1 VRFAPHTEADVE
13 RMLSAIGV
21 GSIDDLFD
29 EIPAEVRLGRPLD
42 LPPGVSEMEIV
53 ADLRRLAARD
63 RHADELVC
71 FAGGGAYDHYI
82 PSLVWALAGRSEFYT
97 SYTPYQPE
105 LSQGVLQTL
114 FEFQSL
120 ICELTAMEVSNASL
134 YDGATA
140 LVEAVNMARVG
151 ERRRVLVSGGL
162 DRRYVEALI
171 AYGRG
176 AGYEPEVFAVV
187 DGRGGAPSV
196 GPDVAAVIVQH
207 PNAYGILEPV
217 RELFGAAHDAGASA
231 IQVFDPTSLG
241 VLAPPGETGADI
253 AVAEGQGLGNH
264 LNYGGP
270 YLGVIA
276 ARMDAVR
283 RMPGRIVG
291 ETVDV
296 DGRTGYVLT
305 LQAREQHIR
314 REKANSNICTN
325 QTLMAI
331 AATIYLG
338 WLGPAGLEELGRQ
351 CRSRAA
357 YAAERLCVRGVEL
370 LFPDAPFFK
379 EFALR
384 LPRPADEVRDALL
397 ERGILA
403 GIPLPDADGH
413 ALLVAVTEKRDRD
426 EIDRYADALG
436 EVLA

>member
-1 VRFAPHTEADVE
+1 
-13 RMLSAIGV
+13 MLSTIGV

-29 EIPAEVRLGRPLD
+29 EIPPEIRLERGLD
-42 LPPGVSEMEIV
+42 LPQGVSEMEIV
-53 ADLRRLAARD
+53 ADLRALAARD
-63 RHADELVC
+63 RHADDLVC
-71 FAGGGAYDHYI
+71 FAGGGAYDHYV

-120 ICELTAMEVSNASL
+120 ICELTAMGVSNASL

-151 ERRRVLVSGGL
+151 ERRRVLVSGGVDPRL
-162 DRRYVEALI
+162 VATLT

-176 AGYEPEVFAVV
+176 AGYEPEVFPVK
-187 DGRGGAPSV
+187 DGRGGTPDV

-217 RELFGAAHDAGASA
+217 RDLFGVAHDGGATA
-231 IQVFDPTSLG
+231 IQVFDPLSLG
-241 VLAPPGETGADI
+241 LLAPPGEVGADI

-264 LNYGGP
+264 LSYGGP
-270 YLGVIA
+270 YLGLIA
-276 ARMDAVR
+276 ARMDDVR

-296 DGRTGYVLT
+296 DGRPGYVLT

-338 WLGPAGLEELGRQ
+338 WLGPSGLQELGLQ

-357 YAAERLCVRGVEL
+357 YAAERLCGIPGVEL
-370 LFPDAPFFK
+370 LFPDAPSFK

-384 LPRPADEVRDALL
+384 LPRPASEVRDALIAH
-397 ERGILA
+397 GILG
-403 GIPLPDADGH
+403 GIPLAEADGH
-413 ALLVAVTEKRDRD
+413 ALLVAVTEKRDRG
-426 EIDRYADALG
+426 EIDRYAEALA